1 MKQGF
6 TLIEL
11 LAVMVILAIIS
22 LIAVPIVLNIIQN
35 VRQSVELNRAETLKE
50 IVDFYIAKRYMSNN
64 KITEEQIFVIK
75 DNVEYQ
81 IDSEGNRTQTNNF
94 EHKGVLCDYCVV
106 KINSDRQVYI
116 LYEGKSQDIK
126 KNYTSKKLVK
136 EKLTQPRD
144 VVSLYNEIVL
154 FKDIYISKNDISDTK
169 YFKSE
174 GENIYEILTTGEE
187 KEIFKLYNSSGKS
200 SVKFISD
207 SEYTITITTEEDIF
221 EFNNNGFI
229 GESENVNS
237 KYSKE
242 ILNIYD
248 ELLLS
253 AERYLQNTTVT
264 DEEYFEFSNGVIN
277 RVDEYGETTLDSN
290 MVLNPNLSGSGEL
303 RINSS
308 NQVSIV
314 IYDGNN
320 NIKCDYGSEKLYT
333 EQLKYSRDA
342 FTLIKNLSRLELLAE
357 NYKGNKSATTD
368 WLVFYYLRQ
377 LKYKDSESSLIK
389 KYNIVAGEDTNF
401 VKEVSENAS
410 NLATY
415 FTKKNTY
422 TVNGDKIDLKHMA
435 ASIAGILYDTPSV
448 YHIAYEEL
456 EYDCVVSWAGDL
468 HTLMEKS
475 ILKSGVKEEYG
486 SYLNATYNLLGKSK
500 TVFNMEDMNADI
512 DAWVLAYNMKENPN
526 LSIGEIFDKYYSGES
541 NRSYKNRYTS
551 FINIMNTIATQFNSS
566 KVNFEGVVSHFTSS
580 AKEWLTIGTLEITPT
595 NAERKEIADG
605 FIKWIKEQAAKE

>member
-229 GESENVNS
+229 AESENVNS
-237 KYSKE
+237 QYSEE

-264 DEEYFEFSNGVIN
+264 DEEYFEFSNGIIN
-277 RVDEYGETTLDSN
+277 KVDKYGNTTSDSN
-290 MVLNPNLSGSGEL
+290 MVLNPKLSGSGEL

-308 NQVSIV
+308 NQVSMV
-314 IYDGNN
+314 IYDENN
-320 NIKCDYGSEKLYT
+320 DIKCDYGSQKLYS
-333 EQLKYSRDA
+333 EPIKYSRDGL
-342 FTLIKNLSRLELLAE
+342 TLVKNLSRLELLAE
-357 NYKGNKSATTD
+357 NYKGNKSDTTD

-377 LKYKDSESSLIK
+377 LKYKDSESSIVK
-389 KYNIVAGEDTNF
+389 KYNIVTGEDTNF
-401 VKEVSENAS
+401 VAYVSENAS
-410 NLATY
+410 NLVTY

-435 ASIAGILYDTPSV
+435 ASIAGNLYDSPAI
-448 YHIAYEEL
+448 YHALYEEL

-486 SYLNATYNLLGKSK
+486 SYLNATYNLLGKSN
-500 TVFNMEDMNADI
+500 TTFSMEDMYADI
-512 DAWVLAYNMKENPN
+512 DAWVLYYNMKENTN

-541 NRSYKNRYTS
+541 SRSYKNRYTS
-551 FINIMNTIATQFNSS
+551 FINIMNTIATKFNSS
-566 KVNFEGVVSHFTSS
+566 KVNFDGVVSHFTSN
-580 AKEWLTIGTLEITPT
+580 AKNWLTIGTLEITPT
-595 NAERKEIADG
+595 DAERKEIADG
-605 FIKWIKEQAAKE
+605 FVKWIKEQAAKE